1 MAPLQPL
8 LFVAAFLLAGCHPT
22 REAPSPSPPVPP
34 DTNLCPQMCEHIG
47 PKGLNC
53 EEGKDYYDSDVAGP
67 KGKPN
72 ATCETFCRT
81 QQEKGVFINP
91 RCVAQVPA
99 CPQIEEWRKK
109 TCP

>member
-1 MAPLQPL
+1 MIRRSL
-8 LFVAAFLLAGCHPT
+8 FLLVIALVFGCHPA
-22 REAPSPSPPVPP
+22 REAPSPNPPVPP
-34 DTNLCPQMCEHIG
+34 DTDLCGQMCEHIG

-67 KGKPN
+67 KGTPN
-72 ATCETFCRT
+72 ATCLTFCKS

-99 CPQIEEWRKK
+99 CDQIEAWRKK